1 MHKNFKLQPH
11 ALAIAVSAACSLLS
25 IPCALAQS
33 GPVAPQAAG
42 QAFQLPAGPL
52 GGSLLQISRASGQS
66 ISVDPALVRGLQAP
80 AIQGTFTAAQAVERA
95 IAGTELQLVRT
106 DNGTLTLKRKEGAD
120 AAGAAAAV
128 TLPTVTVS
136 GGYIGQPATEGS
148 ETYTV
153 RASSSATKLALS
165 PRETPQTISVT
176 TRAKMDDFKL
186 NTINDVLASTAGI
199 TAEKA
204 ETDRTYYTARGFDVT
219 NFIFD
224 GVGIPLTYSAQAG
237 DLDTAMFDR
246 IEVLQGANGLSVSTG
261 NPSATVNF
269 VRKRPTPV
277 FQASAGL
284 TLGAWDTRRID
295 ADISTPFNEAGTLAG
310 RLVVAHQEGNSYLDR
325 YKPGKDLVYGVVEA
339 QLSNSTVATL
349 GYSYQKVNGKG
360 AMWGALPLGNAD
372 GSQAQYRVGTSTSA
386 DWSFYDSKEQRAFA
400 ELNQQLG
407 GGWQW
412 KTSLNYDAIDS
423 DSSLFYV
430 AGAYDATTGTGLYGF
445 PSATVSSN
453 KRAFVDSN
461 LVGKY
466 RLLGRAHDLT
476 VGLSWSRSRQT
487 ALSKNTDSGAGGYY
501 FDIPLTQA
509 FGGAFPRPTYDG
521 DVTTQAYNDTRKT
534 LYAATRLHLQE
545 QTKLLLGVNH
555 TQADATGH
563 AESSAHV
570 LSQSSTSP
578 YAGLVVDLSP
588 NLSAFGS
595 YTKIFNPQYQTDANR
610 ATLAAAK
617 GESYEAG
624 LKGEFFQRQ
633 LNASASVFSAKQNGV
648 ASYAGMLA
656 DGNYYYSS
664 INAKSQGIEL
674 NANGQL
680 APHWQA
686 SAGYVVMRINDDAGH
701 AVRTYVPRR
710 QLRLST
716 TYRIPQL
723 QQLKVGANLQYQSHV
738 SYDTSGTA
746 YQGGYAVVGLMARYD
761 FSKNWSASLNL
772 NNVFDKKYLYSVS
785 QGSGYYAA
793 PANGSVTL
801 NWKY

>member
-1 MHKNFKLQPH
+1 MKKKSKLQPR
-11 ALAIAVSAACSLLS
+11 AVVIAVSAACGLLY
-25 IPCALAQS
+25 IPGALAQS
-33 GPVAPQAAG
+33 GAAAPQAAG

-52 GGSLLQISRASGQS
+52 GSTLLQIAQASGQA
-66 ISVDPALVRGLQAP
+66 ISVDPELVRGIQAP
-80 AIQGTFTAAQAVERA
+80 AIQGNLTAAEAVQRA
-95 IAGTELQLVRT
+95 LAGTDLQLVRT
-106 DNGTLTLKRKEGAD
+106 ENGTLTLKRKERAD
-120 AAGAAAAV
+120 TAAAAAG
-128 TLPTVTVS
+128 TSLPTVTVS
-136 GGYIGQPATEGS
+136 GGYIPQTATEGS

-237 DLDTAMFDR
+237 DIDTAMFDR

-284 TLGAWDTRRID
+284 TVGSWDTRRID
-295 ADISTPFNEAGTLAG
+295 ADISAPFNEAGTLAG

-325 YKPGKDLVYGVVEA
+325 YKPAKDLVYGVVEA
-339 QLSNSTVATL
+339 QLSNTTTATV
-349 GYSYQKVNGKG
+349 GYSYQKVDGKG
-360 AMWGALPLGNAD
+360 ALWGALPLGNAD
-372 GSQAQYRVGTSTSA
+372 GSQASYRVGTSTSA

-412 KTSLNYDAIDS
+412 KTSLNYDVIDS

-430 AGAYDATTGTGLYGF
+430 NGAYDATTGTGLYGF

-466 RLLGRAHDLT
+466 QLLGREHDLS

-501 FDIPLTQA
+501 FDIPVSQA
-509 FGGAFPRPTYDG
+509 FGGAFPFPIYDG

-534 LYAATRLHLQE
+534 VYAATRLHLQE
-545 QTKLLLGVNH
+545 RTKLLLGVNY
-555 TQADATGH
+555 TQADSTGY

-570 LSQSSTSP
+570 LSQSSASP
-578 YAGLVVDLSP
+578 YVGLVVDLTP
-588 NLSAFGS
+588 EVSAFGS
-595 YTKIFNPQYQTDANR
+595 YTKIFNPQYQADANR
-610 ATLAAAK
+610 QTLAAAK
-617 GESYEAG
+617 GESYELG
-624 LKGEFFQRQ
+624 FKGEFFARR

-648 ASYAGMLA
+648 ADYAGMLD
-656 DGNYYYSS
+656 DGNYYYQS
-664 INAKSQGIEL
+664 INAKSEGIEFNL
-674 NANGQL
+674 NGQL
-680 APHWQA
+680 ATHWQA
-686 SAGYVVMRINDDAGH
+686 SAGYVVMRINDDAGN

-710 QLRLST
+710 QLRMST
-716 TYRIPQL
+716 TYRVPQL
-723 QQLKVGANLQYQSHV
+723 QQLKLGANLQVQSHV
-738 SYDTSGTA
+738 SYNAAGTA
-746 YQGGYAVVGLMARYD
+746 YQGGYTVVGLMARYD

-772 NNVFDKKYLYSVS
+772 NNIFDRKYLNSVS

-793 PANGSVTL
+793 PVNGSITL